1 MSCSK
6 TADFKYESNTAYIS
20 TSGVAIDEVR
30 EIPWKVGK
38 GARDLVSRG
47 MRFSFELPN
56 IEDQALEVL
65 YSKKGI
71 DSWLIK
77 LSRKQGL
84 RTETLGFYSMMLV
97 SPDPRDSQNLR
108 FSSPKKGSIGINY
121 AASSISMRLNELP
134 CPALNHRYIISSL
147 SLKAQSIKPKQN
159 WVVSGADDIKVNRK
173 VELISYSPVTVNG
186 GMELKGD
193 YSIELAFYNQKSK
206 RRLSSFVELEKV
218 VSLDKEEVVAV
229 EGCENYIV
237 PERGKGDS
245 IKKFKFGR

>member
-1 MSCSK
+1 
-6 TADFKYESNTAYIS
+6 
-20 TSGVAIDEVR
+20 
-30 EIPWKVGK
+30 
-38 GARDLVSRG
+38 
-47 MRFSFELPN
+47 
-56 IEDQALEVL
+56 
-65 YSKKGI
+65 
-71 DSWLIK
+71 
-77 LSRKQGL
+77 
-84 RTETLGFYSMMLV
+84 MLV
-97 SPDPRDSQNLR
+97 
-108 FSSPKKGSIGINY
+108 I
-121 AASSISMRLNELP
+121 
-134 CPALNHRYIISSL
+134 H
-147 SLKAQSIKPKQN
+147 
-159 WVVSGADDIKVNRK
+159 KVNRK